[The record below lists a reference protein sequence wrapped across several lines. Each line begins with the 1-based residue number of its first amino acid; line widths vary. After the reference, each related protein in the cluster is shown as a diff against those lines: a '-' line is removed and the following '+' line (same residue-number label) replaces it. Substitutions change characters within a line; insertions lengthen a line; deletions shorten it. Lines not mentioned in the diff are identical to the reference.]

1 MNIEPNNI
9 IPIIPAITNK
19 KNKEFFIVADGI
31 GGHLGGKIASKIAVT
46 NISHSLSKYIKS
58 PAWVI
63 QKAIEKANRDIIMSA
78 NKSSNLYGMGTT
90 VVLALRYDNKIYIGH
105 VGDSRAYLL
114 RDNMITQITNDHSLV
129 NDLVKIEEI
138 SAEEA
143 REHRL
148 RHIITKSLGT
158 KEIIEADITSLS
170 LKGGDY
176 FLLCTDGLTDMLNNE
191 DIKTIIQRNKDPNKI
206 CDQLVRSAN
215 DRGGHDNI
223 TVIVLYFNHSGV

>member
-1 MNIEPNNI
+1 
-9 IPIIPAITNK
+9 
-19 KNKEFFIVADGI
+19 
-31 GGHLGGKIASKIAVT
+31 
-46 NISHSLSKYIKS
+46 
-58 PAWVI
+58 
-63 QKAIEKANRDIIMSA
+63 
-78 NKSSNLYGMGTT
+78 
-90 VVLALRYDNKIYIGH
+90 
-105 VGDSRAYLL
+105 
-114 RDNMITQITNDHSLV
+114 MITQITNDHSLV